1 MELLQ
6 EKNSYI
12 FRFHDSIPDPA
23 AGLNAVG
30 WENNFSGY
38 SFDGLTR
45 LDSGGPYLFQYT
57 LSGLGMIRI
66 GEREYRLEPGFAFMI
81 RFYGDY
87 RYYMPPD
94 SANYECIFI
103 SMYGSEVA
111 KCWSVLESAL
121 GSVFYIPDYS
131 IPIRTLKYIHQEA
144 NMEKVADSFKASAM
158 AYQFVMEL
166 YRFRKGYD
174 AQKKWPD
181 LVTEVAKLFQEKYDQ
196 NEGLDSVA
204 ARLGVTKSH
213 LIKLFHKTVGKTP
226 IEFLTKVRMEKAVE
240 LLRNHERSLEDIA
253 LSLGYADVSYFVK
266 VFRKF
271 FGSPPGSFRKN
282 HSTDHVL
289 FD

>member
-1 MELLQ
+1 
-6 EKNSYI
+6 
-12 FRFHDSIPDPA
+12 
-23 AGLNAVG
+23 VG

-81 RFYGDY
+81 RFCGDY
-87 RYYMPPD
+87 RYYMPHD

-121 GSVFYIPDYS
+121 GSVFYIPDYA

-144 NMEKVADSFKASAM
+144 NMKKVADSFKASAM

-271 FGSPPGSFRKN
+271 FGIPPGSFRKN

>member
-1 MELLQ
+1 MELVQ

-12 FRFHDSIPDPA
+12 FRFQDSVPDPA

-30 WENNFSGY
+30 WENNFAGY

-45 LDSGGPYLFQYT
+45 PDSGGPYLFQYT

-66 GEREYRLEPGFAFMI
+66 GERVHRLDAGKAFLI
-81 RFYGDY
+81 HFHGDY
-87 RYYMPPD
+87 RYYLPNNSD
-94 SANYECIFI
+94 HYECLFI
-103 SMYGSEVA
+103 SLDGDEVA
-111 KCWSVLESAL
+111 KCWSVLENAL
-121 GSVFYIPDYS
+121 GAVFYLPDYS
-131 IPIRTLKYIHQEA
+131 VPIRTLKYIHQEA
-144 NMEKVADSFKASAM
+144 NMKKVTDAYKASAM

-174 AQKKWPD
+174 VQKKWPD
-181 LVTEVAKLFQEKYDQ
+181 LVTEAAKLLQERYDRI
-196 NEGLDSVA
+196 EGLDSVA
-204 ARLGVTKSH
+204 AQLGVTKSH

-240 LLRNHERSLEDIA
+240 LLRSAERPLEDIA

-271 FGSPPGSFRKN
+271 FGIPPGRFRKN